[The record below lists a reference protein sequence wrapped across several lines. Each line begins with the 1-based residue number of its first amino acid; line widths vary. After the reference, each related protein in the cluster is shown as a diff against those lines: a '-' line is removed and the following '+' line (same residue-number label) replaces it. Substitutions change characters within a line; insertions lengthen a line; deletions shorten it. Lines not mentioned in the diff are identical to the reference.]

1 MEEVLLANASYLQ
14 VVSDGLK
21 QNKMDILAYKL
32 ARKNV
37 YVQSANLTAA
47 YQRMRTEPKRR
58 QQNLA
63 HTHQFIVRNH
73 LLFSNIAHLAA
84 LIKPGASPASPLHAA
99 VADSIVQKL
108 HGLLK
113 KLHVEAPVSSLP
125 PDQRWN
131 DAAAEV
137 TTTEERLLQTSIQ
150 SINKLTDD
158 IGKTM
163 AAMLPV

>member
-1 MEEVLLANASYLQ
+1 
-14 VVSDGLK
+14 
-21 QNKMDILAYKL
+21 MDVLAYKL

-37 YVQSANLTAA
+37 YVHSANLTAA
-47 YQRMRTEPKRR
+47 YQRMRAEPKRR

-84 LIKPGASPASPLHAA
+84 LIKPGAAPASPLLAA
-99 VADSIVQKL
+99 AADSIVQKL
-108 HGLLK
+108 HGLSK
-113 KLHVEAPVSSLP
+113 KLYTEVPVSVTV
-125 PDQRWN
+125 PDQPWH
-131 DAAAEV
+131 DAAAEG
-137 TTTEERLLQTSIQ
+137 TEERLLQTSLQ